1 MKNSGLNYFSKRNLS
16 ILMLVFC
23 STIFTCC
30 SKESSIPDTNP
41 GNVDQSVKNIY
52 VSGLGKDSNK
62 GTLNDPVLTI
72 QKGLELVYPGDTVF
86 VREGT
91 YHEKISFNRS
101 GNSNSYITLKAYPGE
116 KAIIS
121 GEGLSVNGNES
132 LITINTTSWICIEGL
147 DLCNFKT
154 SNAWANVDG
163 IVVKGS
169 SNHITLSKNR
179 VYNIQNN
186 STPEQGRSAHAIEII
201 GNTDIPITN
210 ILVEGNEI
218 FDCNTGYSENLTIN
232 GYVDGFEI
240 RNNKIYN
247 GENIGIVAAG
257 GYSAN
262 SVPVNNYARNGI
274 IADNEVFNIDGSKGP
289 IPSYSLHNGAFGIY
303 VDGARNI
310 IVERNNVHNC
320 GRGIGI
326 VSETDNFPTQECI
339 VRNNFVF
346 NCSLTGISL
355 GGYIGYTGGG
365 TNKCYVVNNTLFEN
379 DIDLGYFNEVEG
391 EIRLTETCNDNVIQN
406 NIIYAR
412 PQNDVFIH
420 KYTTTG
426 SNNQLD
432 YNLFY
437 STGNIKWIWDN
448 IEYTNFDNWKSACK
462 GEQSSTNGIN
472 PNLESEIIPD
482 LHIQTSSPAKNA
494 GNIIS
499 IEINGLTD
507 IDGHPRIV
515 NNMISKGAIQ

>member
-1 MKNSGLNYFSKRNLS
+1 MENFKLSNFSKSNLS

-23 STIFTCC
+23 STILACC
-30 SKESSIPDTNP
+30 SKESSSITNP
-41 GNVDQSVKNIY
+41 GNVDQSIKNIY
-52 VSGLGKDSNK
+52 VSGTGKDSNT
-62 GTLNDPVLTI
+62 GTLNNPVTTI

-91 YHEKISFNRS
+91 YKEKISITRS
-101 GNSNSYITLKAYPGE
+101 GNVNANITLKAYPGE
-116 KAIIS
+116 KVILS

-132 LITINTTSWICIEGL
+132 LITINTASWIRIEGL
-147 DLCNFKT
+147 DICNFIT

-169 SNHITLSKNR
+169 SNHITISKNR
-179 VYNIQNN
+179 IYTIQNN

-201 GNTDIPITN
+201 GNTDIPITKV
-210 ILVEGNEI
+210 LVEGNEI

-240 RNNKIYN
+240 RNNKVYN

-257 GYSAN
+257 GYAAN
-262 SVPVNNYARNGI
+262 TNPLYNYARNGI
-274 IADNEVFNIDGSKGP
+274 IAGNEVYNIDGSKGP
-289 IPSYSLHNGAFGIY
+289 IPSYSEHNGAFGIY

-310 IVERNNVHNC
+310 IVEKNKVHDC

-346 NCSLTGISL
+346 NCSLTGLSL

-379 DIDLGYFNEVEG
+379 DRDLGYFNEVEG
-391 EIRLTETCNDNVIQN
+391 EIRLTENCNDNVIQN

-412 PQNDVFIH
+412 PENDVFIH

-426 SNNQLD
+426 SNNQFD
-432 YNLFY
+432 YNLYF
-437 STGNIKWIWDN
+437 SPGAFKWIWNSLEHTVFED
-448 IEYTNFDNWKSACK
+448 WKSACK
-462 GEQSSTNGIN
+462 GEQFSTNGVDPVFGN
-472 PNLESEIIPD
+472 TIIPD
-482 LHIQTSSPAKNA
+482 LHIQTSSPAKNT
-494 GNIIS
+494 GNFIS
-499 IEINGLTD
+499 NEINGLTD
-507 IDGHPRIV
+507 FDGQTRMI
-515 NNMISKGAIQ
+515 NNTISKGAIQ